1 MNRIKPQNINRTLTA
16 ATLGLTFLLMGTVSQ
31 AQYSSKPGTR
41 PMVSGPIQRAP
52 WNRKNMPVGSYLTT
66 PARTV
71 EELQAQLDNP
81 VVMERYRKAFK
92 IDDARIKEMLS
103 GLHLARLEHDFYTD
117 VWYVHHDDGTVGYRR
132 RLVRKGNY
140 VFVDKNNRVVL
151 AQVCGNPVQ
160 VQPPIRGENNPLTQ
174 PQKTSSIQE
183 FLEDEPLPKRPTAVL
198 NVAMFDMSPMRT
210 IAPAVSNITVASL
223 PTPLLTRFFAG
234 ITPITPPIVPPV
246 VPPVGGIPFIPPIL
260 PPIIPGDTP
269 PEIPEPGL
277 IALSLSALGS
287 GVALRGAAWRR
298 RRRA

>member
-1 MNRIKPQNINRTLTA
+1 MTCIKPQNLIRTLTA
-16 ATLGLTFLLMGTVSQ
+16 ATLGLTFLLMGTASQ

-41 PMVSGPIQRAP
+41 ASVSGPVQRAP

-81 VVMERYRKAFK
+81 VVMERYRKVFRMS
-92 IDDARIKEMLS
+92 DDRIRELLS
-103 GLHLARLEHDFYTD
+103 GLHLAQLKQDMITD
-117 VWYVHHDDGTVGYRR
+117 VWYVHHNDGAVGWRTR
-132 RLVRKGNY
+132 NVRKGNY

-160 VQPPIRGENNPLTQ
+160 VTKPADNPLLQ

-210 IAPAVSNITVASL
+210 IAPGVSNITVTSL

-246 VPPVGGIPFIPPIL
+246 LPPVGGIPFIPPIL

-277 IALSLSALGS
+277 IALSISALGS

-298 RRRA
+298 RKRA